1 MALLLGPAREPI
13 GAKLFAHLTN
23 EVEEP
28 SITWDEFLPMIEKIG
43 WQKEQAEQLRTLNK
57 GEFMAF
63 CSRLD
68 VSPYINRVEGTL
80 PDQALPVGLKT
91 FIHIDGI
98 KGDGVMT
105 WKEFERLILNI
116 GWDSE
121 TALQLWHIFDTD
133 RSGTLSK
140 EEFLK
145 FANHKEVIS
154 YIIHLEQTLASSGWF
169 LYGGK
174 TTTFVEKHY
183 VWPYKKYEEIETE
196 EIKTV
201 ESYDQPAWYNE
212 ICKRNVDSN
221 MCLVAA
227 ETLRKA
233 MKGIGTSNKKI
244 VKVMGDKSTAE
255 IQQVRKA
262 FNDKYKRNLLKDFQ
276 SETSGNFESLLT
288 AITMDKIEYDAYLI
302 RKAVK
307 GLGTD
312 EELLIDILCT
322 RSPEEINA
330 ISAAYSTLYANSMI
344 KDIKD
349 DTSDNFQVIL
359 VNLCEGKRSMGND
372 INGDTEKF
380 YEAAMASK
388 VNVFIEMLTGFSRA
402 YINMLDNK
410 YQELH
415 GKSLCTAVGGECS
428 GNTKK
433 SLQALCIPIHVFLS
447 EKLKLSMK
455 GIGTKDSKLIR
466 LVVSEKERHLR
477 KISKHF
483 YEVNKKTLTKWIKAD
498 TSGHYGALL
507 SDTVIYW
514 GGDS

>member
-1 MALLLGPAREPI
+1 MALLGPVREPI
-13 GAKLFAHLTN
+13 GAKLFSHLTN
-23 EVEEP
+23 VVAEP

-43 WQKEQAEQLRTLNK
+43 WQKAQAEQLKEVNK

-80 PDQALPVGLKT
+80 PNQALPVGMKT

-105 WKEFERLILNI
+105 WKEFERLILTI
-116 GWDSE
+116 GWDSS
-121 TALQLWHIFDTD
+121 TALQLWRIFDTD
-133 RSGTLSK
+133 HSGTLSK

-154 YIIHLEQTLASSGWF
+154 YIIHLEQTMASTGWF

-174 TTTFVEKHY
+174 TTTCVEKQY
-183 VWPYKKYEEIETE
+183 VWPYKKYEEK
-196 EIKTV
+196 EIKVV
-201 ESYDQPAWYNE
+201 ESYDEPAWYNE
-212 ICKRNVDSN
+212 ICERKVDSN

-227 ETLRKA
+227 DTLRKA
-233 MKGIGTSNKKI
+233 MKGLGTNNKKI
-244 VKVMGDKSTAE
+244 VKVMGERSTAE
-255 IQQVRKA
+255 IQQIRKA
-262 FNDKYKRNLLKDFQ
+262 FNEKYKRDLMKDFS
-276 SETSGNFESLLT
+276 SETSGNFGNLLN
-288 AITMDKIEYDAYLI
+288 AITMDKIEYDAFLI

-322 RSPEEINA
+322 RSPDEINA
-330 ISAAYSTLYANSMI
+330 ISDTYSKRYSKNMT

-349 DTSDNFQVIL
+349 DTSDNFQLIL
-359 VNLCEGKRSMGND
+359 VNLCEGTRSMGND

-402 YINMLDNK
+402 YIDMINDK
-410 YQELH
+410 YNQLH
-415 GKSLCTAVGGECS
+415 GKSLQSVVGEKCS

-433 SLQALCIPIHVFLS
+433 SLQALCIPIHEYIA
-447 EKLKLSMK
+447 EKLKISMK
-455 GIGTKDSKLIR
+455 GLGTKDNKLIR
-466 LVVSEKERHLR
+466 LVVASKERNLR

-483 YEVNKKTLTKWIKAD
+483 KDVNNKTLLKWVKSD
-498 TSGHYGALL
+498 TSGNYGTLL
-507 SDTVIYW
+507 CDTVSYW
-514 GGDS
+514 GGDN